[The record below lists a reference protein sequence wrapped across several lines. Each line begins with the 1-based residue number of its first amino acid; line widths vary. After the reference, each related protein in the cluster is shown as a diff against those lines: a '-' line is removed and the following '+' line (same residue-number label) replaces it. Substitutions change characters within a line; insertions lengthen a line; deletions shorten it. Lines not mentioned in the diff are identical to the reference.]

1 MSGDEMKRTD
11 HEEKYVIGLDIGTS
25 AVKGVLMSADGAIL
39 SREKAVT
46 RYLPSDDGLIE
57 FNAGEW
63 HESVTAIIRTLAGA
77 LPSGGT
83 VAAISIASASG
94 NTVLVNERGEP
105 VRPAISWMDERLRE
119 EMDEIF
125 GDAEASEVHER
136 IGWPYMPLFPLAH
149 LSWLKCHEPEALA
162 GAARICLSTDYML
175 YRLTGQW
182 GIDPST
188 ATTFYLQDQKAMQWH
203 LPYAERLGV
212 SADQL
217 PPIHPVG
224 SVLGGITPSA
234 ATATTLRE
242 GTPVVLGA
250 FDHPCAA
257 RGSSIVKEGQLLL
270 SCGTSWVGFFPTFDR
285 RKAVEGKLLVDP
297 FLQPEGPWGAMFSL
311 PAIATSID
319 KYICRYI
326 ADGPDRYREFDRL
339 ASAAAPGA
347 GGLLIHP
354 MLEEELNDGRADGK
368 EQLARALMEGTAYL
382 LLQQVEKLEAA
393 GLSFTSVTMVGGP
406 SETAPW
412 PQIVADV
419 LGREVV
425 TVNGSCAGAVG
436 AAIVAWIG
444 VGLYRNE
451 EDAHRKLVF
460 RRVVRTPDEAAHRVY
475 SEQYRRFAGNYQ
487 EVGRS

>member
-1 MSGDEMKRTD
+1 MASDGMKRTD
-11 HEEKYVIGLDIGTS
+11 REERYVIGLDIGTS
-25 AVKGVLMSADGAIL
+25 AVKGVLMSEGGSVV
-39 SREKAVT
+39 SREKEAT
-46 RYLPSDDGLIE
+46 RYRPAMDGLIQ
-57 FNAGEW
+57 FHVDEW
-63 HESVTAIIRTLAGA
+63 HESVTAVIRTLAGV
-77 LPSGGT
+77 LPSGWS

-105 VRPAISWMDERLRE
+105 MRPAISWMDERVRE

-125 GDAEASEVHER
+125 DDMASEVHER
-136 IGWPYMPLFPLAH
+136 IGWPYMRLFPLAH
-149 LSWLKCHEPEALA
+149 LSWLKRHEPEALA

-175 YRLTGQW
+175 HRLTGKW
-182 GIDPST
+182 GIDAST
-188 ATTFYLQDQKAMQWH
+188 ATTSYLQDQKAMQWH
-203 LPYAERLGV
+203 LPFVERLGISV
-212 SADQL
+212 DQL
-217 PPIHPVG
+217 PPIYPVG
-224 SVLGGITPSA
+224 SVLGGIAPSA
-234 ATATTLRE
+234 AMDTTLRA
-242 GTPVVLGA
+242 GTPIVLGA

-257 RGSSIVKEGQLLL
+257 RGSSIMKEGQLLL
-270 SCGTSWVGFFPTFDR
+270 SCGTSWVGFFPTADR
-285 RKAVEGKLLVDP
+285 GKAVAGNLLVDP
-297 FLQPEGPWGAMFSL
+297 FLQPEGAWGAMFSL

-326 ADGPDRYREFDRL
+326 ADGPNRYREFDKL

-354 MLEEELNDGRADGK
+354 MAEEEFHDAGIYRK

-382 LLQQVEKLEAA
+382 LLQQVEKLAAA

-436 AAIVAWIG
+436 AAIVAGIG
-444 VGLYRNE
+444 AGLYRNE
-451 EDAHRKLVF
+451 EEAHRKLVF
-460 RRVVRTPDEAAHRVY
+460 PRLVRTPDEAAHKVY
-475 SEQYRRFAGNYQ
+475 REQYRRFAGNYQ
-487 EVGRS
+487 EVWRS